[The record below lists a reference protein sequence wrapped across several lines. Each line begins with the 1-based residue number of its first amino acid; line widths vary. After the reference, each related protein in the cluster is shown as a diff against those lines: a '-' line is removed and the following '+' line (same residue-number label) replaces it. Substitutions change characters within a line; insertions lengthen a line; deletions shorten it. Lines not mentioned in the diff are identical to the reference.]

1 MTTSSVYG
9 RRHRAA
15 AAGLVVCLGA
25 SIGALALSST
35 SGGSAADGPAGTP
48 PETTAAAALVASP
61 PTRMT
66 IDALGVET
74 RVARLGAGA
83 DGNLE
88 LPPLQRAG
96 WDTTSVSPGER
107 GITVV
112 AGYIR
117 RTSSQPG
124 VLRRLHRLETGDV
137 ITLQRADR
145 KTVDYTV
152 TDVAWYPRGEFPAAD
167 VFAPVDGVEL
177 RLVSTG
183 GGLRDRDAL
192 GNAVVY
198 ATAEAPDES

>member
-1 MTTSSVYG
+1 MTSPSVYG
-9 RRHRAA
+9 RRHRAG

-35 SGGSAADGPAGTP
+35 SGSTAEHSPGGTP
-48 PETTAAAALVASP
+48 PETTAAAALLASP
-61 PTRMT
+61 PKRMT
-66 IDALGVET
+66 IDALGLET
-74 RVARLGAGA
+74 PVARLGAGT

-96 WDTTSVSPGER
+96 WDATSVSPGER
-107 GITVV
+107 GITVL

-124 VLRRLHRLETGDV
+124 VLRRLNRLETGDV
-137 ITLQRADR
+137 ISVQRADR
-145 KTVDYTV
+145 RTVDYTV
-152 TDVAWYPRGEFPAAD
+152 TEVAWYPQGEFPAEQ

-183 GGLRDRDAL
+183 GGLRARDQR

-198 ATAEAPDES
+198 ATAEAP

>member
-1 MTTSSVYG
+1 MTSRSAYG
-9 RRHRAA
+9 RRHRTA

-25 SIGALALSST
+25 SIGALALSAT
-35 SGGSAADGPAGTP
+35 SGNSNPGDAA
-48 PETTAAAALVASP
+48 PETTAAASLVASP
-61 PTRMT
+61 PKRMT

-74 RVARLGAGA
+74 PVARLGAGA

-96 WDTTSVSPGER
+96 WDATSVSPGER
-107 GITVV
+107 GVTVV

-124 VLRRLHRLETGDV
+124 VLRRLNRLQAGDV
-137 ITLQRADR
+137 ISLQRADR
-145 KTVDYTV
+145 KTIDYTV
-152 TDVAWYPRGEFPAAD
+152 TEVAWYPQGEFPAEK

-183 GGLRDRDAL
+183 GGLRPRDGL

-198 ATAEAPDES
+198 ATAEGR

>member
-1 MTTSSVYG
+1 MTSPSAYS
-9 RRHRAA
+9 RRHRTA

-35 SGGSAADGPAGTP
+35 SGGGPGDDRTGVP
-48 PETTAAAALVASP
+48 PETTAATTLVASP
-61 PTRMT
+61 PKRMT

-74 RVARLGAGA
+74 AVARLGAGA

-88 LPPLQRAG
+88 LPPLRRAG
-96 WDTTSVSPGER
+96 WDATSVSPGER
-107 GITVV
+107 GVTVV

-124 VLRRLHRLETGDV
+124 VLRRLNRLEAGDV
-137 ITLQRADR
+137 ISLQRADR

-152 TDVAWYPRGEFPAAD
+152 TEVAWYPQGKFPAEQ

-183 GGLRDRDAL
+183 GGLRARDEL

-198 ATAEAPDES
+198 ATAETR